1 MLALFNIS
9 SGRLWWYVILW
20 SRSCINFTSSP
31 AQIFSC
37 DKVQLALK
45 HLERMTFFLAVLLL
59 FMPSPSWELETNC
72 KAVFDIFSMVRW
84 GGSPKNLNV
93 LCSIENSLGTIH
105 FFKMAWKHYSWKWF
119 LHFLMYL
126 LIRRIF
132 ARSGLRS
139 GKFWHSR
146 FQLDWLFL
154 EKNTLGPA
162 TLHLRLLFP

>member
-45 HLERMTFFLAVLLL
+45 HLERMTFFLVVLLL

-72 KAVFDIFSMVRW
+72 KAVFDIVSMVRW
-84 GGSPKNLNV
+84 GRSPENLNV

-105 FFKMAWKHYSWKWF
+105 FSRWPENFTY
-119 LHFLMYL
+119 
-126 LIRRIF
+126 
-132 ARSGLRS
+132 GLEN
-139 GKFWHSR
+139 
-146 FQLDWLFL
+146 FQNIWMSMSCHREVLTF
-154 EKNTLGPA
+154 
-162 TLHLRLLFP
+162 

>member
-45 HLERMTFFLAVLLL
+45 HLEGMTFFLVVLLL

-84 GGSPKNLNV
+84 GEESQKSKCTMQHWKFFGDDSFLRWP
-93 LCSIENSLGTIH
+93 ENITLENDFRTFWCICWSEQFSRVQVCDQESFDILG
-105 FFKMAWKHYSWKWF
+105 FS
-119 LHFLMYL
+119 
-126 LIRRIF
+126 
-132 ARSGLRS
+132 
-139 GKFWHSR
+139 
-146 FQLDWLFL
+146 
-154 EKNTLGPA
+154 
-162 TLHLRLLFP
+162 

>member
-45 HLERMTFFLAVLLL
+45 HLEGMTFFLVVLLL

-84 GGSPKNLNV
+84 GGSPENLNV

-105 FFKMAWKHYSWKWF
+105 FLRWHENFTLENDFRTFWCICWSEEF
-119 LHFLMYL
+119 LRVQVCDQESFD
-126 LIRRIF
+126 I
-132 ARSGLRS
+132 
-139 GKFWHSR
+139 
-146 FQLDWLFL
+146 
-154 EKNTLGPA
+154 LG
-162 TLHLRLLFP
+162 FS